1 MVDGTKFVG
10 ANGDRIAN
18 DMYPT
23 PEPRT
28 VLKALFTLWRPETP
42 IVWEPA
48 CGNGAISAALDAE
61 GYAVVSTDKFDY
73 GYGLPGVDFFDVRFP
88 ESDTI
93 ITNPPWGVAREWVEH
108 ARKINVR
115 RMALLLPT
123 TFYTTHKGLLNFFHW
138 IPRFVLPLAWRLDF
152 RNLGRPVQ
160 TCQWVVWDR
169 DCSGD
174 TRYQPIYRPTP
185 ITRPVKRK

>member
-10 ANGDRIAN
+10 ANGDHTAN

-28 VLKALFTLWRPETP
+28 VIQALFRMWMPETP
-42 IVWEPA
+42 IIWEPA
-48 CGNGAISAALDAE
+48 CGNGALSAAMDAE
-61 GYAVVSTDKFDY
+61 GYAVISTDKFDY
-73 GYGLPGVDFFDVRFP
+73 GFGLPGVDFFDVRHP
-88 ESDTI
+88 DADTI
-93 ITNPPWGVAREWVEH
+93 ITNPPWGVAREWVVH
-108 ARKINVR
+108 ARKINIR

-123 TFYTTHKGLLNFFHW
+123 TFYTTGKGMENFFFW
-138 IPRFVLPLAWRLDF
+138 PPRFVLPLTWQLDF

-169 DCSGD
+169 NDHPHG
-174 TRYQPIYRPTP
+174 TIFQPLDRAVRKPL
-185 ITRPVKRK
+185 KRK